1 MDQTAAEK
9 KTVDQSET
17 DTSVEYQT
25 GSLSQ
30 LITKKSRHRKRKR
43 KNVITSSTDTPVTSV
58 SEAENKLDSIFND
71 PSASN
76 YSLKQT
82 QAVSTIKISTSITL

>member
-1 MDQTAAEK
+1 MDQTAAEMR
-9 KTVDQSET
+9 TVDQSQT

-25 GSLSQ
+25 GSLSK
-30 LITKKSRHRKRKR
+30 LITKKTRNRKRKR
-43 KNVITSSTDTPVTSV
+43 KNVITSST
-58 SEAENKLDSIFND
+58 ENKLDSIFND

-82 QAVSTIKISTSITL
+82 QAVSKINISTSITL